1 MVDGFDPDTL
11 DSTTP
16 YAVTVIVNGVENT
29 NPITVEILP
38 EKQSGFSVSPTS
50 ASPVL
55 STILT
60 VSLEDTYPEEL
71 LVEDFTARLVD
82 QLNSTI
88 TRPLYVMSVDDSTK
102 EIRIKFPGAESGNY
116 YVQIESASI
125 GRIDKTPLSL
135 EVIGKITGI
144 SPTYGSIHG
153 GTLVTI
159 DGVNFSDD
167 PLDNPVKVGDN
178 YCLVETTSAT
188 QITCRIVETGYTESV
203 QGEVIVFLRVSE
215 EAQSDVDQLFTYAQP
230 LESLSTVSNAF
241 DDATNRIIVT
251 ASGTGFPAG
260 DITGTTLY
268 LDGIL
273 QETLDVTDSEATFAV
288 TDALDSV
295 TSNAR
300 FYFADGLPTNF
311 DTKSFIE
318 MEPSLVSISPSTGS
332 SGGTLITVT
341 GAGFGVNT
349 IGLNLAIYGDSD
361 TICEEVTITGYGSFT
376 CLTKEMQISASDT
389 IVLQT

>member
-1 MVDGFDPDTL
+1 MTDVNGLTPKEETVGTIDVSLTISDVSPNTGLNQLGGDILTLTGEGLDQITENTSVTFSDGTICIMQTTSASEATCMVDGFDPDTL
-11 DSTTP
+11 DSSTP
-16 YAVTVIVNGVENT
+16 YEVTVTVNGVENT
-29 NPITVEILP
+29 NPISVEILP

-82 QLNSTI
+82 QTNSTI

-178 YCLVETTSAT
+178 YCLVETTSA
-188 QITCRIVETGYTESV
+188 
-203 QGEVIVFLRVSE
+203 
-215 EAQSDVDQLFTYAQP
+215 
-230 LESLSTVSNAF
+230 N
-241 DDATNRIIVT
+241 
-251 ASGTGFPAG
+251 
-260 DITGTTLY
+260 
-268 LDGIL
+268 
-273 QETLDVTDSEATFAV
+273 
-288 TDALDSV
+288 
-295 TSNAR
+295 
-300 FYFADGLPTNF
+300 
-311 DTKSFIE
+311 
-318 MEPSLVSISPSTGS
+318 
-332 SGGTLITVT
+332 
-341 GAGFGVNT
+341 
-349 IGLNLAIYGDSD
+349 
-361 TICEEVTITGYGSFT
+361 
-376 CLTKEMQISASDT
+376 
-389 IVLQT
+389 